1 MLACVN
7 CANPISLD
15 PRAGGLPPWCPNCGA
30 SLKLGE
36 PKSAALDAA
45 PPANSPT
52 SRSERTVARHVE
64 TTVSTYERLAPS
76 VEKPRRSK
84 LLRNSA
90 LLCLLASAASA
101 YFTQTESNPSA
112 QANAWFWP
120 LAMAGIGCT
129 MLVFWARLRF
139 R

>member
-7 CANPISLD
+7 CAHPISLD
-15 PRAGGLPPWCPNCGA
+15 PKAGGLPPWGPNCGA
-30 SLKLGE
+30 SLKLSE
-36 PKSAALDAA
+36 PKPAALETAA
-45 PPANSPT
+45 QASTLT
-52 SRSERTVARHVE
+52 SQSVKTVARQVE
-64 TTVSTYERLAPS
+64 TAVSTYDRISPS

-84 LLRNSA
+84 LLRNGA
-90 LLCLLASAASA
+90 LLCLLASAGSA
-101 YFTQTESNPSA
+101 YFTETETSPSA
-112 QANAWFWP
+112 QANAWFWS